1 MSNQASTQPTAS
13 EPSIIKIDMLD
24 SDYAKMIAGEPIAR
38 ERRDRLEDIDTY
50 TLNRLEKQIGRY
62 RYGNLDQSGKDDILC
77 DIALIAELLTQ
88 ADMEDIHQR
97 TRESGSFY
105 LTQSERL
112 QILNWL
118 KDELAIDLL
127 VPSAPI
133 AF

>member
-13 EPSIIKIDMLD
+13 EPNIIKIDMLD

-50 TLNRLEKQIGRY
+50 TLNRLEKQISRY